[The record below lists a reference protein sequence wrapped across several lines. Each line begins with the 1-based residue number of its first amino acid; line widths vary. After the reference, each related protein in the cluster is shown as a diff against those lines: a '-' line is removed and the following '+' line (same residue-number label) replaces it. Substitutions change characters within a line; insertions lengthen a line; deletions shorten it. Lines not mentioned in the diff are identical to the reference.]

1 MIELGEV
8 TDPFDLGPRAAQ
20 QHITRRYDNPRAPL
34 ARQTFFLQPHL
45 AWDWVAKPRLKEV
58 YADTGFISFG
68 PYLNASCTGDGSE
81 KDSHGM
87 SFPRISQIYAMFNGD
102 LCPSTGFSVSL
113 TRPRTSFSVPQLPP
127 GLD

>member
-1 MIELGEV
+1 MPS
-8 TDPFDLGPRAAQ
+8 TDLFRPRTRWQ
-20 QHITRRYDNPRAPL
+20 QHIARRYSNPRAPL

-58 YADTGFISFG
+58 HADTGFISFG

-113 TRPRTSFSVPQLPP
+113 FSSLILLFTYTTRDER
-127 GLD
+127 

>member
-1 MIELGEV
+1 V
-8 TDPFDLGPRAAQ
+8 PSTDLSRPRTPRWQ
-20 QHITRRYDNPRAPL
+20 QHIARRYDNPRAPL

-102 LCPSTGFSVSL
+102 LCPSTGFTVSVFSSL
-113 TRPRTSFSVPQLPP
+113 NLSSLYHHP
-127 GLD
+127 